1 MPLLDASMAAP
12 LLEKTGATAPTR
24 SQSQSQSRPDR
35 KPHPPTSFKRT
46 PSSRSQVPTIPAIPN
61 DTDNVSENDKM
72 ISFMRF
78 SRTQSEL
85 EMGTETASAFS
96 DELEAER
103 SATSTWSYHAP
114 APVEQSARLSRES
127 KEGRRSFDTFGQK
140 DRRTDRFSVNVDEQ
154 GLKGGSTDD
163 GVSSTSGM
171 YHTAMDELDRHRPA
185 GAGLTAAAET
195 KGSEIRKVGEK
206 KGDQVDTLPGKVFR
220 FDKASRPLTS
230 GPVPDRRDDK
240 QAVHFNDSKEPKLIP
255 RSGEGILRNP
265 SVSRHRPAASVP
277 HFEPVQDP
285 HAPQIQQ
292 SPMQQTPSPR
302 TRTRSRSIDSVSL
315 HPSLSDSV
323 TNLLV
328 PPTHTIPTFPRPV
341 LEHRSTS
348 SIFPQELIAKNH
360 LNPEQRAILLR
371 RARKLEQILGQS
383 LDERSIER
391 LLIDPI
397 TAPRT
402 ITTHATDQAW
412 PESPGSKSTES
423 REKEGRR
430 KSLAEWQRDDCVPR
444 LDRAGAVENQ
454 AQANTNTGPSPTP
467 SHSGLARS
475 GSFLARKAKNALGM
489 GTVAAEKK
497 KGKSDLA
504 VYVSREVRV
513 QESSEGGIKPLR
525 QTASTPPGT
534 AMPYHHSG
542 AGSPGSP
549 TPTVAESSH
558 SDDEVRRTRRLQLA
572 KVCQGSF
579 LVHCG
584 RRLG

>member
-1 MPLLDASMAAP
+1 
-12 LLEKTGATAPTR
+12 
-24 SQSQSQSRPDR
+24 
-35 KPHPPTSFKRT
+35 
-46 PSSRSQVPTIPAIPN
+46 
-61 DTDNVSENDKM
+61 M

-114 APVEQSARLSRES
+114 APVEQSARSSRES

-154 GLKGGSTDD
+154 GLKAPTTDD

-185 GAGLTAAAET
+185 GAGLSAAAEA
-195 KGSEIRKVGEK
+195 KGSEIRKVGEER
-206 KGDQVDTLPGKVFR
+206 KGDRTDTLPGKVFR
-220 FDKASRPLTS
+220 FDKASRPPTS
-230 GPVPDRRDDK
+230 GPVPDRRDDR
-240 QAVHFNDSKEPKLIP
+240 QAVHFTASNEPKLIS

-277 HFEPVQDP
+277 HFEPLQDS

-341 LEHRSTS
+341 LEHRSTA
-348 SIFPQELIAKNH
+348 SILRQELIARNH

-402 ITTHATDQAW
+402 ITTHVTDQAW
-412 PESPGSKSTES
+412 PESPGSKSTKS

-430 KSLAEWQRDDCVPR
+430 KSLAEWQKDDCVPR

-497 KGKSDLA
+497 KGKTDLA

-513 QESSEGGIKPLR
+513 QESSEGEIKPLR

-534 AMPYHHSG
+534 AMPYHRSG
-542 AGSPGSP
+542 AGSPDSP

-579 LVHCG
+579 LLTTRTMG
-584 RRLG
+584 